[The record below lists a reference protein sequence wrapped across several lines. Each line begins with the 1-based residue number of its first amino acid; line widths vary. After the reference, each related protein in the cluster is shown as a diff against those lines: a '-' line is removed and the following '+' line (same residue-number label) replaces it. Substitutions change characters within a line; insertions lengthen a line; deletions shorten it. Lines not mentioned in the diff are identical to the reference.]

1 MMYANSIPVFLL
13 TVLLLATAASGLRWQ
28 GTGSTNNTV
37 IAKIWQHVE
46 TKINSSMFIAST
58 QDLAFKT
65 FCKTLSEQLNSLWD
79 PAWNVAIYSAL
90 PQYDTIL
97 YGYAFNNQWMWFNG
111 VPASNFPTQV
121 FTLIVWK
128 DYNCKVWKDI
138 GYAIMELSGFNSD
151 QKNLIVD

>member
-65 FCKTLSEQLNSLWD
+65 FCKTLSD
-79 PAWNVAIYSAL
+79 
-90 PQYDTIL
+90 
-97 YGYAFNNQWMWFNG
+97 
-111 VPASNFPTQV
+111 
-121 FTLIVWK
+121 
-128 DYNCKVWKDI
+128 
-138 GYAIMELSGFNSD
+138 
-151 QKNLIVD
+151 